1 MKKTEKK
8 QLVTRIVAISL
19 VALMLLG
26 VAYTAIYF
34 ILQML

>member
-1 MKKTEKK
+1 MKRTEKK

-34 ILQML
+34 VLQML